1 MIRSTLAQYGH
12 VSELAGRAEDIA
24 AHLVSHALG
33 AKARKFD
40 ADGRQSAVDFMLEWP
55 NGRRGAL
62 EVTLVTQPESS
73 AWQGMAAKEGWR
85 WPAPSGWEFRLA
97 GTDMPYQRTRRAV
110 LRAVALCDR
119 ENVDALDRL
128 PPDIASGDPDLR
140 WLSDIGDL
148 RRTSF
153 KPGVVL
159 LPEVRAEF
167 VEASTSDFTTLVE
180 SWLHLPHIPRH
191 IEKLVGCH
199 CCGEASL
206 SRARRRGVSRAVLY
220 ERLSATNSEPR
231 RLRRHRR
238 NLGLVQ
244 LLASILGLAGWRWH
258 WLDFP
263 RRTMRK
269 YQRIYCTRLPR
280 SARPSETAVIRA
292 VGPLRD
298 GQGKLDR

>member
-33 AKARKFD
+33 AEARKFD

-73 AWQGMAAKEGWR
+73 AWQGLAAKEGWR
-85 WPAPSGWEFRLA
+85 WPAPSGWEFRLN
-97 GTDMPYQRTRRAV
+97 GNDVPYRRARRAV
-110 LRAVALCDR
+110 LSAVELCDR

-128 PPDIASGDPDLR
+128 PPDIASSDPDLR

-159 LPEVRAEF
+159 LPAVRAEF

-180 SWLHLPHIPRH
+180 RWLHLPHMPRH
-191 IEKLVGCH
+191 VEKARSAVAVEERHLCLVPVD
-199 CCGEASL
+199 EVL
-206 SRARRRGVSRAVLY
+206 PARFF
-220 ERLSATNSEPR
+220 TNDFPAPTRSPKGFSGIYGIWVWSNYW
-231 RLRRHRR
+231 HQY
-238 NLGLVQ
+238 LGW
-244 LLASILGLAGWRWH
+244 LAGGGAGSISH
-258 WLDFP
+258 

-269 YQRIYCTRLPR
+269 
-280 SARPSETAVIRA
+280 
-292 VGPLRD
+292 
-298 GQGKLDR
+298 

>member
-12 VSELAGRAEDIA
+12 VNELAGRAEDIA

-33 AKARKFD
+33 AEARKFD

-73 AWQGMAAKEGWR
+73 AWQGLAAKEGWR
-85 WPAPSGWEFRLA
+85 WPAPSGWEFRLN
-97 GTDMPYQRTRRAV
+97 GNDMPYRRARRAV
-110 LRAVALCDR
+110 LSAVELCDR

-128 PPDIASGDPDLR
+128 PPDIASSDPDLR

-159 LPEVRAEF
+159 LPAVRAEF

-180 SWLHLPHIPRH
+180 RWLHLPHMPRH
-191 IEKLVGCH
+191 VEKARSAVAVDEKHLFLVPSTRSFPPGSSPTTSRRQL
-199 CCGEASL
+199 GAQKASAA
-206 SRARRRGVSRAVLY
+206 STGSGSGRTTGINTWAGS
-220 ERLSATNSEPR
+220 
-231 RLRRHRR
+231 
-238 NLGLVQ
+238 LG
-244 LLASILGLAGWRWH
+244 GGAGSTSH
-258 WLDFP
+258 

-269 YQRIYCTRLPR
+269 
-280 SARPSETAVIRA
+280 
-292 VGPLRD
+292 
-298 GQGKLDR
+298 